1 MPMLKRK
8 KSLTDDLPISFKI
21 FALCVTTLLSIS
33 CIIPFL
39 LTISISLT
47 DDIALR
53 LQGYGLIPAKF
64 STAAYD
70 YILKN
75 GEQIVRSYG
84 VTIFVTVVG
93 TVMGIIIMTMLA
105 YPLSRPHFPWK
116 RQFTFIVY
124 FTMLFSGGMVA
135 SYIINTSVYH
145 LRDTIW
151 ALILPGCCSPMY
163 VLILR
168 TYMSTSI
175 PPAVLESARIDGAKE
190 FTCYWKIVLPMA
202 VPSIATISLFLAVHY
217 WNDWNRAFLYI
228 LMKTELYPIQLLLK
242 RIENEIQFLAN
253 NSEGISISE
262 AMAIEESIPGET
274 VKMALVVLVVV
285 PIIVAFPF
293 FQKYFVKG
301 ITVGAVKG

>member
-8 KSLTDDLPISFKI
+8 KSLTDDMPLLFKA
-21 FALCVTTLLSIS
+21 FAVFITTFLAIA
-33 CIIPFL
+33 CIVPFW
-39 LTISISLT
+39 LTISISFT
-47 DDIALR
+47 DDAALR
-53 LQGYGLIPAKF
+53 LEGYGLIPAKF

-75 GEQIVRSYG
+75 GSQILRSYG
-84 VTIFVTVVG
+84 VTIFVTISG
-93 TVMGIIIMTMLA
+93 TVLGIIIMTMLA
-105 YPLSRPHFPWK
+105 YALSRPNFPWK
-116 RQFTFIVY
+116 SQFTFIVY

-135 SYIINTSVYH
+135 TYTVFTSIYH
-145 LRDTIW
+145 FRDTIW

-175 PPAVLESARIDGAKE
+175 PPAVIESARIDGARE

-228 LMKTELYPIQLLLK
+228 LLKTELFPIQLLLK

-253 NSEGISISE
+253 NTDLSVTE
-262 AMAIEESIPGET
+262 ALTIQESIPGET
-274 VKMALVVLVVV
+274 VKMALVVLVVT